1 MRFVSILSLV
11 TLWLVANP
19 FIARLHADG
28 PHPPAD
34 VSLVRFSD
42 ADLPRAPDGFST
54 FRRGRVRWDHPP
66 GGTVAQAVN
75 ELAVELPATW
85 SRIEREL
92 GQDVDDT
99 LVIRVARSPDE
110 MASLAPSSAPPP
122 AYAVGVAYPA
132 SGLILLTL
140 SAPETWALPDLPRVL
155 SHELSH
161 IAFHRAVR
169 ERAVPRWLTEG
180 LAIHQARER
189 SFDRL
194 GVLWEAVA
202 LGRLLPLSR
211 LSSGFP
217 SRPHEVGVAY
227 AESADFVAWLS
238 ARGAAGESRFP
249 DLVRRLGNG
258 RPVEEALSQTWSV
271 GPGQLEQDWRLALSE
286 RFTLFPLVVGTGMVW
301 ALVSMLVVMAWW
313 RRRHTMRAT
322 LRRWGAEEA
331 EQDARALAARH
342 HRQEL
347 LERRVAGLA
356 TLDTRDV
363 AEPTNR
369 PSPHST
375 DSTDPQVPLDDVAPI
390 QRASSREASTNGPI
404 PETVTTHSNESVP
417 TVRHEGRTHT
427 LH

>member
-1 MRFVSILSLV
+1 V
-11 TLWLVANP
+11 
-19 FIARLHADG
+19 
-28 PHPPAD
+28 
-34 VSLVRFSD
+34 
-42 ADLPRAPDGFST
+42 
-54 FRRGRVRWDHPP
+54 
-66 GGTVAQAVN
+66 
-75 ELAVELPATW
+75 LA
-85 SRIEREL
+85 
-92 GQDVDDT
+92 
-99 LVIRVARSPDE
+99 
-110 MASLAPSSAPPP
+110 
-122 AYAVGVAYPA
+122 
-132 SGLILLTL
+132 
-140 SAPETWALPDLPRVL
+140 
-155 SHELSH
+155 HELSH

-169 ERAVPRWLTEG
+169 ERTVPRWLTEG

-202 LGRLLPLSR
+202 LGRLLPLSQ

-258 RPVEEALSQTWSV
+258 RPVEEALSQTWSA

-331 EQDARALAARH
+331 EQDARAMAARH

-347 LERRVAGLA
+347 LERRFANLA
-356 TLDTRDV
+356 SLDTRDV
-363 AEPTNR
+363 ADPTNG

-375 DSTDPQVPLDDVAPI
+375 DSTRERVPPDDVAPL
-390 QRASSREASTNGPI
+390 QRAPTREGSTNGQVPAAVSM
-404 PETVTTHSNESVP
+404 PPRTSEHVP